1 MDTPLHFPLGK
12 PVAITLPRCY
22 DGEAEALCALLDA
35 GAPVIHIRK
44 PDAPAAQVEA
54 LLRQLRD
61 AGADMTRLTL
71 HHDAALARRY
81 GLGGHPPARRGP
93 ARVAAAA
100 PTNGT
105 RQRREHPHRTF
116 KKHKPNRPSRGTT
129 RIRRA

>member
-44 PDAPAAQVEA
+44 PDAPAASTCA
-54 LLRQLRD
+54 K
-61 AGADMTRLTL
+61 
-71 HHDAALARRY
+71 
-81 GLGGHPPARRGP
+81 GP
-93 ARVAAAA
+93 CASGCGSIR
-100 PTNGT
+100 TNGT

>member
-61 AGADMTRLTL
+61 AGADMTRLTPPSPGVTAS
-71 HHDAALARRY
+71 AASTCAK
-81 GLGGHPPARRGP
+81 GP
-93 ARVAAAA
+93 CASGCGSIR
-100 PTNGT
+100 TNGT

-116 KKHKPNRPSRGTT
+116 KKYKPNRPSRGTT

>member
-1 MDTPLHFPLGK
+1 MDIPLHFPLGK

-81 GLGGHPPARRGP
+81 GLGGIHL
-93 ARVAAAA
+93 
-100 PTNGT
+100 
-105 RQRREHPHRTF
+105 REGALR
-116 KKHKPNRPSRGTT
+116 
-129 RIRRA
+129 

>member
-71 HHDAALARRY
+71 HHDAALARLCDY
-81 GLGGHPPARRGP
+81 VTISQL
-93 ARVAAAA
+93 
-100 PTNGT
+100 
-105 RQRREHPHRTF
+105 
-116 KKHKPNRPSRGTT
+116 
-129 RIRRA
+129 

>member
-71 HHDAALARRY
+71 HHDAALAK
-81 GLGGHPPARRGP
+81 GP
-93 ARVAAAA
+93 CASGCGSIR
-100 PTNGT
+100 TNGT